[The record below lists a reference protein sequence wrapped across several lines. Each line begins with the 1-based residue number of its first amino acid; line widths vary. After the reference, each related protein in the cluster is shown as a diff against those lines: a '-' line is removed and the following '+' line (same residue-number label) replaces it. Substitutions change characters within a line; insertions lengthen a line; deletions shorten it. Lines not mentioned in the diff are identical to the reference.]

1 MSTQVITADKIT
13 AIKAA
18 ALAAANA
25 AKATADK
32 GTKLPVAQ
40 WVKRDIYEKDGTAL
54 LIAQLTAGAVV
65 CSVGKVTVDKAGNQY
80 ASYKLGMKQG
90 SLESKVETFVTNTK
104 NSAERRKLA
113 REAAKAAKDAKV
125 TELPKSAAL
134 NALANLAKKAA

>member
-1 MSTQVITADKIT
+1 MSTQIITADKIT

-32 GTKLPVAQ
+32 RTKLPVAQ
-40 WVKRDIYEKDGTAL
+40 WVKRDIYETDGTKL
-54 LIAQLTAGAVV
+54 LIEQLTAGAVV

-80 ASYKLGMKQG
+80 ASYKIGMKQG
-90 SLESKVETFVTNTK
+90 SIESKVATFVTNAK
-104 NSAERRKLA
+104 NSAERRKAA
-113 REAAKAAKDAKV
+113 REAAKVAK
-125 TELPKSAAL
+125 TTPITAL